1 MRELALLG
9 ILCLCF
15 NILPAHAQ
23 RMISGTISDEQGEL
37 LIGATVLAKGTSIGT
52 TTDING
58 QYILNVP
65 IEVNILQFSYLGFL
79 PLAIELGAENVVDA
93 VLKSSALVFDEVIVT
108 GYSTELKREIT
119 ASITSIKNREIE
131 GLSVQ
136 SFDRAIQG
144 KASGVQIS
152 SESGAPGGAATIR
165 IRGVG
170 SISAGSEPLIIID
183 GVQVGRQ
190 GQSGQG
196 SANPLN
202 GINPN
207 DIASIEILKDAS
219 STSIYG
225 AQGANG
231 IILVTT
237 KTGTKGDKA
246 TFNVA
251 YQEGIVQPMNL
262 YKVMNS
268 QQYADIRQAAFV
280 NSGQSIEAAQ
290 KLYGD
295 PNDASLPYYDW
306 KEAIWRD
313 ATLRT
318 LDFSFSGGSDKVD
331 YYTSFS
337 YNLQEGQILTN
348 EWERTTGR
356 FNLNADLLDNFSL
369 NLRTSLAFIE
379 QEGQPCDGGF
389 WVNCPF
395 APSFWSIPS
404 SPAFDENG
412 DYNAYP
418 TNGEGHNFNFNEI
431 QNAQEV
437 TRLGQTLQN
446 ISALTLNYQPIPN
459 LTARASMGIDYIN
472 NKDKQVR
479 PISIPFFRDAW
490 GGQIL
495 NEDRISVNWN
505 TFGTLQ
511 YNFDIKEAN
520 RFSTLLG
527 FEYKQEDWTNFSAT
541 GRGLA
546 DPSFQN
552 LNSASTPFAIAGTS
566 STNRR
571 QGVFSSVKYSF
582 NEKYFANAT
591 VRYDGSSRF
600 GRDNR
605 WGLFY
610 AGSLGWRLSAEP
622 FLQNTTWI
630 EELKIRLSYGITG
643 NSEIADFASLPQFG
657 TRGQYLGAPG
667 LAPTKLANNQLGWEE
682 AEQFDIGIDFSF
694 FENRLYGSID
704 LWNKNNRNLLLATQ
718 IPAAA
723 GIEDAT
729 FVENVGQVN
738 NKGIDFEL
746 STILYNRGGFNW
758 RIGGTLSFQ
767 KNEVVELNGGRDT
780 IFSDGFPQLIV
791 GQPIHFFNLLP
802 FAGVNPANGRATVY
816 DRNGFPTYAPSAEDV
831 QVFKGAIPDFFGGI
845 RTEFSYKGLSL
856 GAFFQFQGGHY
867 VYNNDLE
874 ALAEAGGSPNN
885 QLVSQANYWRNPG
898 DLTNVHR
905 PSQGNVVS
913 GIDQITFG
921 LPGTTR
927 FYSDA
932 SYIRLKE
939 IKLGYTFPKTSLSF
953 MNVSNLTVFAQG
965 LNMITWTRF
974 DGIDPEVVAT
984 RHAYSERF
992 PFAFPLGRQFS
1003 FGLNMSF

>member
-1 MRELALLG
+1 MRKSYWLG
-9 ILCLCF
+9 ILFLCLGIMPSF
-15 NILPAHAQ
+15 AQ
-23 RMISGTISDEQGEL
+23 RTISGSISDEQGNL
-37 LIGATVLAKGTSIGT
+37 LIGATIMAKGTSVGT
-52 TTDING
+52 TTDLNG
-58 QYILNVP
+58 QYELKVP
-65 IEVNILQFSYLGFL
+65 NEVTTLVFSYLGYVSTEV
-79 PLAIELGAENVVDA
+79 ALGTSNVINFT
-93 VLKSSALVFDEVIVT
+93 LKSSTVVFDEIIVT

-119 ASITSIKNREIE
+119 SAITSVNNREIE
-131 GLSVQ
+131 GLAVQ
-136 SFDRAIQG
+136 SLDRAIQG
-144 KASGVQIS
+144 KVSGVQIA

-165 IRGVG
+165 VRGVG
-170 SISAGSEPLIIID
+170 SISAGSAPLIIVD

-207 DIASIEILKDAS
+207 DIASIEILKDAA

-237 KTGTKGDKA
+237 KTGRKGKKA
-246 TFNVA
+246 KFNVA
-251 YQEGIVQPMNL
+251 YQEGVVQPMNL
-262 YKVMNS
+262 YEVMNS
-268 QQYADIRQAAFV
+268 QQYADIRQAALA
-280 NSGQSIEAAQ
+280 NAGQSLEEAQ
-290 KLYGD
+290 TLYGN
-295 PNDASLPYYDW
+295 PNDANLPYFDW
-306 KEAIWRD
+306 KSAIWRN

-318 LDFSFSGGSDKVD
+318 LDFSFNGGSEKVD
-331 YYTSFS
+331 YYTAFS
-337 YNLQEGQILTN
+337 YNLQEGQIITN
-348 EWERTTGR
+348 EWERITGR
-356 FNLNADLLDNFSL
+356 FNLNAQLLDNFSVS
-369 NLRTSLAFIE
+369 LRTSLAFIE

-431 QNAQEV
+431 QNAEEV

-446 ISALTLNYQPIPN
+446 ISSLTLNYEPIPN
-459 LTARASMGIDYIN
+459 LKASAFIGIDYVN
-472 NKDKQVR
+472 NKDQQIR

-495 NEDRISVNWN
+495 NEDRIAVNWN
-505 TFGTLQ
+505 TFSTLQ
-511 YNFDIKEAN
+511 YA
-520 RFSTLLG
+520 FSINEKHDFSALLG
-527 FEYKQEDWTNFSAT
+527 FEYKQEDWSTFSAT

-552 LNSASTPFAIAGTS
+552 LNSAATPFAIAGTS

-571 QGVFSSVKYSF
+571 EGVFSSIKYNF
-582 NEKYFANAT
+582 NDQYFANAT

-600 GRDNR
+600 GSNNR

-610 AGSLGWRLSAEP
+610 AGSLGWRLNTAP
-622 FLQNTTWI
+622 FLQDVAWI
-630 EELKIRLSYGITG
+630 EELKVRLSYGITG
-643 NSEIADFASLPQFG
+643 NSEIADFAALPEFG

-667 LAPTKLANNQLGWEE
+667 LAPIKLANSLLGWEE
-682 AEQFDIGIDFSF
+682 AEQLDLGIDFSF
-694 FENRLYGSID
+694 FENRVYGSID
-704 LWNKNNRNLLLATQ
+704 LWNKNNRDLLLATQ

-729 FVENVGQVN
+729 FVENVGRVN
-738 NKGIDFEL
+738 NRGIDLEL
-746 STILYNRGGFNW
+746 SGVVYNQGGFTW

-767 KNEVVELNGGRDT
+767 RNRVEELNGGRDT
-780 IFSDGFPQLIV
+780 IFNDGFPQLIA

-802 FAGVNPANGRATVY
+802 FAGVNPANGRAMVY
-816 DRNGFPTYAPSAEDV
+816 DQNGFPTYAPNAQDV
-831 QVFKGAIPDFFGGI
+831 QVFKGAIPDFFGGL
-845 RTEFSYKGLSL
+845 RTEMSYRGLSL
-856 GAFFQFQGGHY
+856 ESFFQFQGGHY

-885 QLVSQANYWRNPG
+885 QLVSQVNYWKQPG
-898 DLTNVHR
+898 DITNVHQ
-905 PSQGNVVS
+905 PYQGNVIR
-913 GIDQITFG
+913 GIDQIDFG

-932 SYIRLKE
+932 SYLRLKE
-939 IKLGYTFPKTSLSF
+939 IRLAYTFPRSLLSSLKI
-953 MNVSNLTVFAQG
+953 SNLTVFTQG
-965 LNMITWTRF
+965 LNLVTWTRF

-984 RHAYSERF
+984 RQAYTERF
-992 PFAFPLGRQFS
+992 PFAFPLGRQYS
-1003 FGLNMSF
+1003 FGLNMAF